1 MNLSVRAVA
10 ASLIDEVA
18 RGGSLN
24 TVYSDAENTVATGE
38 RPFLR
43 ELVYGTLRLWP
54 LYKGVV
60 RQVLDRPLKAKDS
73 VLEAVLIL
81 GMYELDE
88 GNTPAYASV
97 SAAVDCCEQLGKRWA
112 SRLVN
117 GCLRQYQRDRD
128 AMLASLG
135 ESERAALPGW
145 LFKLLAK
152 TYPAQLEQIGRASKS
167 RPPLTLR
174 VNQLRMSK
182 EDYQALLSDAE
193 VASVNVGL
201 NALTLVKPMP
211 VNQVPLFEEGFS
223 SVQDAS
229 AQHAANLLSITADMN
244 VLDACA
250 APGGKACHLAERG
263 ARVTAMDVSEARLGK
278 VSENAARLKLNVR
291 TVPGDARCLS
301 EVLADELFDAILLD
315 VPCSATGV
323 MRRNPDVKVIRTK
336 ADVEQ
341 FASLQLELL
350 QSAWLQLV
358 AGGQLLY
365 VTCSLLPQENDA
377 VIDAFIARESNA
389 SVSPLPMTVGIDMR
403 FGQQVIPSVDGGDGL
418 YYSLLIKL

>member
-18 RGGSLN
+18 QGGSLN

-152 TYPAQLEQIGRASKS
+152 TYPAQLEQIGQASKS

-193 VASVNVGL
+193 VASINVGL

-229 AQHAANLLSITADMN
+229 AQHAANLLSITADMS

-263 ARVTAMDVSEARLGK
+263 ARVTAVDVSEARLGK
-278 VSENAARLKLNVR
+278 VTENAARLNLNVR
-291 TVPGDARCLS
+291 TVLGDARCLS
-301 EVLADELFDAILLD
+301 EVLANELFDAILLD

-323 MRRNPDVKVIRTK
+323 MRRNPDVKAIRTR

-350 QSAWLQLV
+350 QSAWLQLA

-365 VTCSLLPQENDA
+365 ATCSLLPQENDA
-377 VIDAFIARESNA
+377 VIDAFIARESNV
-389 SVSPLPMTVGIDMR
+389 SVSPLPMAVGIDMR

-418 YYSLLIKL
+418 YYSLLIKS

>member
-1 MNLSVRAVA
+1 
-10 ASLIDEVA
+10 
-18 RGGSLN
+18 
-24 TVYSDAENTVATGE
+24 
-38 RPFLR
+38 
-43 ELVYGTLRLWP
+43 
-54 LYKGVV
+54 
-60 RQVLDRPLKAKDS
+60 
-73 VLEAVLIL
+73 
-81 GMYELDE
+81 MYELDE

-174 VNQLRMSK
+174 VNQLRISK
-182 EDYQALLSDAE
+182 EDYQVLLSDAE
-193 VASVNVGL
+193 VASINVGL

-229 AQHAANLLSITADMN
+229 AQHAANLLSITADMS

-263 ARVTAMDVSEARLGK
+263 ARVTAVDVSEARLGK
-278 VSENAARLKLNVR
+278 VTENAARLNLNVR
-291 TVPGDARCLS
+291 TVLGDARCLS
-301 EVLADELFDAILLD
+301 EVLANELFDAILLD

-323 MRRNPDVKVIRTK
+323 MRRNPDVKVIRTR

-350 QSAWLQLV
+350 QSAWLQLA

-365 VTCSLLPQENDA
+365 ATCSLLPQENDA

-389 SVSPLPMTVGIDMR
+389 SVSPLPMAVGIDMR

-418 YYSLLIKL
+418 YYSLLIKS